1 MGVNNEN
8 ARIGKIND
16 WLATQSQ
23 FFVHPFIFQGLI
35 GL

>member
-8 ARIGKIND
+8 ARMGKIND
-16 WLATQSQ
+16 LAIQSQ
-23 FFVHPFIFQGLI
+23 FFVHPFIFQSLI